1 MFKNRLFNV
10 FIVIAVVII
19 VALTVR
25 EASATAA
32 IISERDEAKGAMTL
46 ECASLPTQY
55 SIHTGY
61 VQEADMWIARTE
73 NGPTGV
79 DGGLIDLLSNYR
91 TCSR

>member
-1 MFKNRLFNV
+1 MFKDRLFNI

-19 VALTVR
+19 AALTVR

-32 IISERDEAKGAMTL
+32 IISERDEAKGAMNL
-46 ECASLPTQY
+46 QCASLPSRY
-55 SIHTGY
+55 SSHTGY
-61 VQEADMWIARTE
+61 VQEADMWIVRAE

-79 DGGLIDLLSNYR
+79 DGGMIELLSTYR